1 MAFGLGEPDHARS
14 EGAGDGR
21 GNGKHRSEHGVEYA
35 FVVQQLGIGTVEG
48 ARVGMLQVGQIIL
61 RREFRKVVEPRL
73 VRQEAESSHLAGDR
87 FISGRLLSCLPQEP
101 DFFWRHASF

>member
-1 MAFGLGEPDHARS
+1 MAKGTGS
-14 EGAGDGR
+14 T
-21 GNGKHRSEHGVEYA
+21 RSEHGVEYG
-35 FVVQQLGIGTVEG
+35 FVVQQFGIGAVEG

-73 VRQEAESSHLAGDR
+73 VRQEAELPHLAGDR

-101 DFFWRHASF
+101 DFF